1 MKKKMFTNQVNA
13 DLLKNFKKLAIDLER
28 PINDVLEEAMRNLL
42 KNYDKPKS
50 KKDNSSTP
58 VLPFS
63 MAFLIEF
70 NTAFSESPRFNDLRS
85 YRIKLWSYY
94 QLVSIP

>member
-13 DLLKNFKKLAIDLER
+13 DLLKNFKKLSIDLER

-50 KKDNSSTP
+50 RKDNISSSS
-58 VLPFS
+58 LPF
-63 MAFLIEF
+63 
-70 NTAFSESPRFNDLRS
+70 
-85 YRIKLWSYY
+85 
-94 QLVSIP
+94 